1 MSDASFDVVIIGG
14 GTKALPLGMYLQRY
28 GGMQVGIFERR
39 HEMGGGLCSEES
51 PVPGFIADHHA
62 TTIADW
68 YWEVVLKDFPELKDR
83 GLEWIPY
90 IYPIGGVF
98 VEDNDSWI
106 LQGPYQDPSGEKT
119 AKDWERFSPRDAE
132 TFLKV
137 WKGWREI
144 IRPAFV
150 KAMHTVAPSL
160 HEPDDMEKVVPR
172 FVKEIGLEEPF
183 CYIQNPLELFR
194 DLFESEALIAGLCR
208 QGQGFDGASPLEYG
222 MGLNKL
228 FVLMAFSDFGNIK
241 GGTHSAAHATYKVFT
256 EDGGKCFTGHEVDRV
271 IIEHGKAKGIKLV
284 DGTEIEAKKAVIS
297 TLDPYSV
304 VFKLTGKEHWNLR
317 TVRRVANLARWR
329 ITITMYAWALHE
341 LPRFDKAAAVLP
353 EINQTGQIAICS
365 KDPDALARNAC
376 ARYMGQ
382 WDWEPSS
389 LLLFQHSLTDKTR
402 APEGKAIIGTES
414 WQPGANHFTDEEWKV
429 NKCRHA
435 QQIMDTFAK
444 VSSNMTWD
452 NVIGYVPLTPFDH
465 CRLSNMAPTGNW
477 GIIDHTPTQLGKYRP
492 VPELARH
499 KTPISG
505 FYATGSAW
513 PPAAGGWPGQ
523 GYTCYKVLAEDF
535 GLRKPWEEKGREY

>member
-1 MSDASFDVVIIGG
+1 MWDASFDVVIIGG
-14 GTKALPLGMYLQRY
+14 GNKALPLGMYLQRY

-83 GLEWIPY
+83 GLEWVPY

-98 VEDNDSWI
+98 IEDNDCWI
-106 LQGPYQDPSGEKT
+106 LQGPYQDPTGEKT
-119 AKDWERFSPRDAE
+119 ARDWERFSPRDAE

-150 KAMHTVAPSL
+150 KSMHTVAPPP
-160 HEPDDMEKVVPR
+160 HEPDDMEKLIPR
-172 FVKEIGLEEPF
+172 FVKAIGLEEPF

-222 MGLNKL
+222 MGLYKL
-228 FVLMAFSDFGNIK
+228 FVVMAFSDFGNLK

-271 IIEHGKAKGIKLV
+271 IIEHGKAKGIRLV
-284 DGTEIEAKKAVIS
+284 DGTQIEAKRAVIS

-304 VFKLTGKEHWNLR
+304 VFKLTGKEQWNPR
-317 TVRRVANLARWR
+317 TVRRIANLARWR
-329 ITITMYAWALHE
+329 ITITMYTWALHE

-353 EINQTGQIAICS
+353 EISQTGQIAICS
-365 KDPDALARNAC
+365 KDPEALSRNAC

-389 LLLFQHSLTDKTR
+389 LLLFQHSLIDKTR
-402 APEGKAIIGTES
+402 APEGKAVIGTES
-414 WQPGANHFTDEEWKV
+414 WQPGANHFTAAEWKTY
-429 NKCRHA
+429 KLRHA
-435 QQIMDTFAK
+435 QQVMDTLAK

-465 CRLSNMAPTGNW
+465 CHLSNMSPTGNW

-535 GLRKPWEEKGREY
+535 GLQKPWEEKGREY

>member
-1 MSDASFDVVIIGG
+1 MADKSFDVVIIGG
-14 GTKALPLGMYLQRY
+14 GAKALPLGMYLQRY

-39 HEMGGGLCSEES
+39 HEMGGGLCNEES
-51 PVPGFIADHHA
+51 PAPGFIADQHA
-62 TTIADW
+62 TAIANW
-68 YWEVVLKDFPELKDR
+68 YFEVVLKDFPELKDR
-83 GLEWIPY
+83 GLEWVPC
-90 IYPIGGVF
+90 IYPMGGVF
-98 VEDNDSWI
+98 VEDNDCWI

-119 AKDWERFSPRDAE
+119 AKDWERFSPRDAA

-144 IRPAFV
+144 IRPALV
-150 KAMHTVAPSL
+150 KSMHTVAPPP
-160 HEPDDMEKVVPR
+160 HEPDEMEKAATR

-208 QGQGFDGASPLEYG
+208 IGQTYDGISPLEYG
-222 MGLNKL
+222 MGLLRL
-228 FVLMAFSDFGNIK
+228 FMVMAISDYGNLK
-241 GGTHSAAHATYKVFT
+241 GGTHSAAHAMYKVFT
-256 EDGGKCFTGHEVDRV
+256 EDGGKCFTRHEVDRV
-271 IIEHGKAKGIKLV
+271 IIDNGKAKGIKLV
-284 DGTEIEAKKAVIS
+284 DGIEIEAKKAVIS
-297 TLDPYSV
+297 TLDPDSV

-329 ITITMYAWALHE
+329 ITIAMYTWALHE

-353 EINQTGQIAICS
+353 EINQTAQVVICS
-365 KDPDALARNAC
+365 KDPDVLCRNAC

-382 WDWEPSS
+382 WDWEPNLLS
-389 LLLFQHSLTDKTR
+389 LQYSTDKTR
-402 APEGKAIIGTES
+402 APEGKTVILTES
-414 WQPGANHFTDEEWKV
+414 YQPGANHFTAEEWRTHKR
-429 NKCRHA
+429 RHA
-435 QQIMDTFAK
+435 QQVMDTFAK

-452 NVIGYVPLTPFDH
+452 NVIGYAPLTPLDH
-465 CRLSNMAPTGNW
+465 CHLLNMAPTGNW
-477 GIIDHTPTQLGKYRP
+477 GIIDHTPTQIGKYRP

-513 PPAAGGWPGQ
+513 PPFGGAFPGQ